1 MPWHSQKLTWQWKS
15 NHLKM
20 YSVMSYIRSYYWLQY
35 IPKCLCKTKMTTQNL
50 RQVTLNIRLL
60 FPVVRTF
67 RVVAAPKIHSN
78 TPWCTCH
85 LALQAILPKFCPF
98 RNSGHHKIACKKDD
112 HFALLLITWK
122 AGGKRGCCTCQVFT
136 NYHLWR
142 GFVLETSCLEKPAS
156 ICCTLSVVH
165 CTLYPFIIF
174 CCCFCWWVSSYIVQV
189 LYNTTRCFKKQHHG
203 KLGQKISARRSWV
216 GFVGLGLRWF
226 GFGVCQP
233 WAARGSWGGPT
244 GCESGWWS
252 LAICQGLS
260 GDVGLMLLF
269 VVLGVRKDRGKIDGE
284 WYREMV

>member
-98 RNSGHHKIACKKDD
+98 RNSGHHKKLHAKRTIT
-112 HFALLLITWK
+112 LLCCWSLERLVAK
-122 AGGKRGCCTCQVFT
+122 GGA
-136 NYHLWR
+136 
-142 GFVLETSCLEKPAS
+142 VLVRFS
-156 ICCTLSVVH
+156 
-165 CTLYPFIIF
+165 
-174 CCCFCWWVSSYIVQV
+174 Q
-189 LYNTTRCFKKQHHG
+189 TT
-203 KLGQKISARRSWV
+203 ISA
-216 GFVGLGLRWF
+216 GAL
-226 GFGVCQP
+226 
-233 WAARGSWGGPT
+233 
-244 GCESGWWS
+244 S
-252 LAICQGLS
+252 LKHL
-260 GDVGLMLLF
+260 V
-269 VVLGVRKDRGKIDGE
+269 
-284 WYREMV
+284 